1 MAKLPAETG
10 TQSPWSR
17 LFKQSDLI
25 FTLGLFGIILLLVVP
40 VPTWALDFFL
50 SFNIGVSLMILLVII
65 YVKDPPEFSA
75 FPTILLAVTLLR
87 LALNIA
93 STRLILLDGYAG
105 QVIEAFGEVLI
116 QGNYLVGAVVFIILV
131 IINFIVITKGAGR
144 IAEVAARFTLDAMPG
159 KQMAIDAELNAGII
173 DELTATSRRLKV
185 QKEADFYGAMD
196 GASKFVRGDAVAGIL
211 ITMIN
216 VIGGFAIGM
225 LQKGLPIDV
234 ALEKYTLLSIGDGLV
249 SQVPA
254 LVISVAAGLLVTRAQ
269 GDSSMGSQIGKQ
281 ISAYPRA
288 VGIAAGLISAM
299 ALVPGMPAI
308 PFLVLGAITGVIAY
322 LLNKQSKEVL
332 EGKLGPAGSLA
343 LPAPSGSRP
352 AASGGG
358 SPSAQG
364 SQSGADGKAPED
376 FHKLIET
383 EILSIEVGY
392 GLLRLADKTQG
403 GDLLDRI
410 TGVRKGFA
418 RDNGMVIPPI
428 AIRDS
433 LELEPNEYRFLL
445 RGKSIAH
452 ATVIP
457 NRWLAMNVS
466 GSHIT
471 LKGVPTREPVFGIEA
486 VWIAEEEKRTAE
498 INGYSVVDAVSVL
511 ITHLAESLKQSAHM
525 ILSRQEVQGLIDRV
539 KETNPSLIAELLPD
553 LVNLGIIQRVL
564 QNLLREGV
572 PIKNLPL
579 ILEAVAD
586 YATVTKN
593 PDELSEQVRKRLGT
607 YFIAQYESE
616 PGLIK
621 AITLDPRMEQTLI
634 TRIQRSH
641 FETTLAL
648 DPQTAQY
655 LLRELTIRSNSM
667 AEQGLLPAVILSAE
681 LRLAFKRFFE
691 PSLPKLNALAYQELP
706 AQTEIQNIGIITPPI
721 GQAGEQPQH
730 ATA

>member
-1 MAKLPAETG
+1 MATANAQTSRFK
-10 TQSPWSR
+10 WSD
-17 LFKQSDLI
+17 LLKQTDLI

-40 VPTWALDFFL
+40 VPTWALDFLL
-50 SFNIGVSLMILLVII
+50 SVNIGISLLILLVII

-75 FPTILLAVTLLR
+75 FPTILLAITLMR

-93 STRLILLDGYAG
+93 STRLILLDGFAG
-105 QVIEAFGEVLI
+105 NVIEAFGHVLI
-116 QGNYLVGAVVFIILV
+116 QGNYIVGTVVFIILV
-131 IINFIVITKGAGR
+131 IINFVVITKGAGR

-211 ITMIN
+211 ITFIN
-216 VIGGFAIGM
+216 VIGGFGIGM
-225 LQKGLPIDV
+225 LQKGMPIDQ
-234 ALEKYTLLSIGDGLV
+234 ALQKYTLLSIGDGLV

-269 GDSSMGSQIGKQ
+269 GDNSLGAQIGKQ
-281 ISAYPRA
+281 LGAYPRA
-288 VGIAAGLISAM
+288 VGIAAGLIA
-299 ALVPGMPAI
+299 ALALAPGMPAA
-308 PFLVLGAITGVIAY
+308 PFLILGGITGFVAY
-322 LLNKQSKEVL
+322 MLKKQSQNPL
-332 EGKLGPAGSLA
+332 AAGAKGSTLA
-343 LPAPSGSRP
+343 LPAP
-352 AASGGG
+352 GGG
-358 SPSAQG
+358 NANQGGQQGAAGGQG
-364 SQSGADGKAPED
+364 SPANTGPED
-376 FHKLIET
+376 LHKLIEA
-383 EILSIEVGY
+383 EVLSIEVGY

-433 LELEPNEYRFLL
+433 LELEPNEYNFLL
-445 RGKSIAH
+445 RGKSFAR
-452 ATVIP
+452 ASVIP

-466 GSHIT
+466 GSMVN

-498 INGYSVVDAVSVL
+498 INGYSVVDATSVM
-511 ITHLAESLKQSAHM
+511 ITHLAETLKQVSHL
-525 ILSRQEVQGLIDRV
+525 ILTRQEVQSLIDRV
-539 KETNPSLIAELLPD
+539 KESNPALIAELLPD

-579 ILEAVAD
+579 ILETLAD
-586 YATVTKN
+586 YAPVTKN
-593 PDELSEQVRKRLGT
+593 PDELSEQVRRRLGT
-607 YFIAQYESE
+607 YFISQYESE

-621 AITLDPRMEQTLI
+621 CITIDPRLEQTLM

-648 DPQTAQY
+648 DPNTAQY
-655 LLRELTIRSNSM
+655 LLRELTIRSNSL
-667 AEQGLLPAVILSAE
+667 AEQGLSPITILTAE

-691 PSLPKLNALAYQELP
+691 PSLPKLIVLSYQELP
-706 AQTEIQNIGIITPPI
+706 SQTEIQNTGIIVPPP
-721 GQAGEQPQH
+721 AERMP
-730 ATA
+730 AAA

>member
-1 MAKLPAETG
+1 MANPTVDSANP
-10 TQSPWSR
+10 SPWSR
-17 LFKQSDLI
+17 LLKQSDLI
-25 FTLGLFGIILLLVVP
+25 FTLGLFGIVLLLVVP
-40 VPTWALDFFL
+40 IPTWALDFFL
-50 SFNIGVSLMILLVII
+50 SLNIGISLMILLVII

-105 QVIEAFGEVLI
+105 QVIEAFGKVLI

-173 DELTATSRRLKV
+173 DELTATNRRLKV

-211 ITMIN
+211 ITIIN
-216 VIGGFAIGM
+216 VIGGFGIGM
-225 LQKGLPIDV
+225 LQKGMPIDV

-254 LVISVAAGLLVTRAQ
+254 LIISVAAGLLVTRAQ
-269 GDSSMGSQIGKQ
+269 GENSLGDQIGQQ
-281 ISAYPRA
+281 IGAYPRA
-288 VGIAAGLISAM
+288 VGICAGLISAM
-299 ALVPGMPAI
+299 AFIPGLPPI
-308 PFLVLGAITGVIAY
+308 PFLILGAITGTMAY
-322 LLNKQSKEVL
+322 LLKKNATAAE
-332 EGKLGPAGSLA
+332 EKLGPGGKLA
-343 LPAPSGSRP
+343 LPAPGGSRP
-352 AASGGG
+352 AAGGG
-358 SPSAQG
+358 APPAGAQG
-364 SQSGADGKAPED
+364 GDGKSPED

-511 ITHLAESLKQSAHM
+511 ITHLAESLKQSAHL

-539 KETNPSLIAELLPD
+539 KETNPSLVAELLPD

-579 ILEAVAD
+579 ILETVAD

-616 PGLIK
+616 PGQIK
-621 AITLDPRMEQTLI
+621 AITLDPRIEQTLI

-667 AEQGLLPAVILSAE
+667 AEQGLLPTVILSAE

-691 PSLPKLNALAYQELP
+691 PSLPKIHVLAYQELP
-706 AQTEIQNIGIITPPI
+706 AQTEIQNIGIITPPVT
-721 GQAGEQPQH
+721 QAGDPSNQV
-730 ATA
+730 AA

>member
-1 MAKLPAETG
+1 MATANAQTSRFK
-10 TQSPWSR
+10 WSD
-17 LFKQSDLI
+17 LLKQTDLI

-40 VPTWALDFFL
+40 VPTWALDFLL
-50 SFNIGVSLMILLVII
+50 SVNIGISLLILLVII

-75 FPTILLAVTLLR
+75 FPTILLAITLMR

-93 STRLILLDGYAG
+93 STRLILLDGFAG
-105 QVIEAFGEVLI
+105 NVIEAFGHVLI
-116 QGNYLVGAVVFIILV
+116 QGNYIVGAVVFIILV
-131 IINFIVITKGAGR
+131 IINFVVITKGAGR

-211 ITMIN
+211 ITFIN
-216 VIGGFAIGM
+216 VIGGFGIGM
-225 LQKGLPIDV
+225 LQKGMPIDQ
-234 ALEKYTLLSIGDGLV
+234 ALQKYTLLSIGDGLV

-254 LVISVAAGLLVTRAQ
+254 LVVSVAAGLLVTRAQ
-269 GDSSMGSQIGKQ
+269 GDNSMGAQIGKQ
-281 ISAYPRA
+281 LGAYPRA
-288 VGIAAGLISAM
+288 VGIAAGLIA
-299 ALVPGMPAI
+299 ALALAPGMPAA
-308 PFLVLGAITGVIAY
+308 PFLILGGITGFVAY
-322 LLNKQSKEVL
+322 MLKKQSQNPLATGAK
-332 EGKLGPAGSLA
+332 GSTLA
-343 LPAPSGSRP
+343 LPAP
-352 AASGGG
+352 GGG
-358 SPSAQG
+358 NANQGGQQGAAGGQG
-364 SQSGADGKAPED
+364 SPANTGPED
-376 FHKLIET
+376 LHKLIEA
-383 EILSIEVGY
+383 EVLSIEVGY

-433 LELEPNEYRFLL
+433 LELEPNEYNFLL
-445 RGKSIAH
+445 RGKSFAR
-452 ATVIP
+452 ASVIP

-466 GSHIT
+466 GSMVN

-498 INGYSVVDAVSVL
+498 INGYSVVDATSVM
-511 ITHLAESLKQSAHM
+511 ITHLAETLKQVSHL
-525 ILSRQEVQGLIDRV
+525 ILTRQEVQSLIDRV
-539 KETNPSLIAELLPD
+539 KESNPALIAELLPD

-579 ILEAVAD
+579 ILETLAD
-586 YATVTKN
+586 YAPVTKN
-593 PDELSEQVRKRLGT
+593 PDELSEQVRRRLGT
-607 YFIAQYESE
+607 YFISQYESE

-621 AITLDPRMEQTLI
+621 CITIDPRLEQTLM

-648 DPQTAQY
+648 DPNTAQY
-655 LLRELTIRSNSM
+655 LLRELTIRSNSL
-667 AEQGLLPAVILSAE
+667 AEQGLSPITILTAE

-691 PSLPKLNALAYQELP
+691 PSLPKLIVLSYQELP
-706 AQTEIQNIGIITPPI
+706 SQTEIQNTGIIVPPP
-721 GQAGEQPQH
+721 AERMP
-730 ATA
+730 AAA

>member
-1 MAKLPAETG
+1 MATATNTPSSRFK
-10 TQSPWSR
+10 WSD
-17 LFKQSDLI
+17 LLKQSDLI
-25 FTLGLFGIILLLVVP
+25 FTLGLFGIVLLLVLP
-40 VPTWALDFFL
+40 IPTWALDFFL
-50 SFNIGVSLMILLVII
+50 SLSIGLSLLILLIII

-93 STRLILLDGYAG
+93 STRLILLEGYAG
-105 QVIEAFGEVLI
+105 RVIEAFGNVLI

-131 IINFIVITKGAGR
+131 IINFVVITKGAGR

-173 DELTATSRRLKV
+173 DELTATTRRLKV

-211 ITMIN
+211 ITLIN
-216 VIGGFAIGM
+216 VVGGFGIGM
-225 LQKGLPIDV
+225 LQKGLPIEQ
-234 ALEKYTLLSIGDGLV
+234 ALQKYTLLSIGDGLV

-254 LVISVAAGLLVTRAQ
+254 LVISVAAGLLVTRSQ
-269 GDSSMGSQIGKQ
+269 GGTSLGSQIGQ
-281 ISAYPRA
+281 QLGAYPRA
-288 VGIAAGLISAM
+288 VGIASGLIA
-299 ALVPGMPAI
+299 ALAFAPGMPAI
-308 PFLVLGAITGVIAY
+308 PFLLLGGITGFMAY
-322 LLNKQSKEVL
+322 MLKKQSETPATAS
-332 EGKLGPAGSLA
+332 GKPGALA
-343 LPAPSGSRP
+343 LPAPRGSSP
-352 AASGGG
+352 QGHAGGG
-358 SPSAQG
+358 AQEAKG
-364 SQSGADGKAPED
+364 PED

-383 EILSIEVGY
+383 EVLSIEVGY

-418 RDNGMVIPPI
+418 RDNGIVIPPI

-433 LELEPNEYRFLL
+433 LELEPNEYSFLL
-445 RGKSIAH
+445 RGKSFAS
-452 ATVIP
+452 ASVIP

-466 GSHIT
+466 GSPIT

-486 VWIAEEEKRTAE
+486 VWISEEEKRTAE

-511 ITHLAESLKQSAHM
+511 ITHLAETLKQVAHL
-525 ILSRQEVQGLIDRV
+525 ILSRQEVQSLIDRV
-539 KETNPSLIAELLPD
+539 KETHPALIAELLPD
-553 LVNLGIIQRVL
+553 LVNLGTIQRVL

-572 PIKNLPL
+572 SVKNLPL
-579 ILEAVAD
+579 ILETLAD
-586 YATVTKN
+586 YAPVTKN
-593 PDELSEQVRKRLGT
+593 PDELAEQVRRRLGT
-607 YFIAQYESE
+607 YFISQYEAE
-616 PGLIK
+616 HGIIK
-621 AITLDPRMEQTLI
+621 CITIDPRLEQTLI

-648 DPQTAQY
+648 DPNTAQF

-667 AEQGLLPAVILSAE
+667 AEQGLSPIVIVTSE

-691 PSLPKLNALAYQELP
+691 PSLPKLNVLAYQELP
-706 AQTEIQNIGIITPPI
+706 AQTEIQNIGIIVPP
-721 GQAGEQPQH
+721 AAAERLSV
-730 ATA
+730 AA

>member
-1 MAKLPAETG
+1 MATANAQTSRFKL
-10 TQSPWSR
+10 SD
-17 LFKQSDLI
+17 LLKQTDLI
-25 FTLGLFGIILLLVVP
+25 FTLGLFGIILMLVVP
-40 VPTWALDFFL
+40 IPTWALDFFL
-50 SFNIGVSLMILLVII
+50 SVNIGVSLLILLVII

-93 STRLILLDGYAG
+93 STRLILLDGFAG
-105 QVIEAFGEVLI
+105 NVIEAFGHVLI
-116 QGNYLVGAVVFIILV
+116 QGNYIVGAVVFIILV
-131 IINFIVITKGAGR
+131 IINFVVITKGAGR

-211 ITMIN
+211 ITFIN
-216 VIGGFAIGM
+216 VIGGFAIGIM
-225 LQKGLPIDV
+225 QKGMPMDQ
-234 ALEKYTLLSIGDGLV
+234 ALQKYTLLSIGDGLV

-269 GDSSMGSQIGKQ
+269 GDNSLGAQIGKQ
-281 ISAYPRA
+281 LGAYPRA
-288 VGIAAGLISAM
+288 VGISSGLIAAM
-299 ALVPGMPAI
+299 AFAPGMPAA
-308 PFLVLGAITGVIAY
+308 PFLILAGITGFTAY
-322 LLNKQSKEVL
+322 MLKKQSQAPL
-332 EGKLGPAGSLA
+332 AAGAKSGALA
-343 LPAPSGSRP
+343 LPAPSGGNANQGGQQG
-352 AASGGG
+352 AAGAPG
-358 SPSAQG
+358 SPANT
-364 SQSGADGKAPED
+364 APED
-376 FHKLIET
+376 LHKLIEA
-383 EILSIEVGY
+383 EVLSIEVGY

-403 GDLLDRI
+403 GELLDRI

-433 LELEPNEYRFLL
+433 LELEPNEYNFLL
-445 RGKSIAH
+445 RGKSFAR
-452 ATVIP
+452 ASVIP

-466 GSHIT
+466 GSMVT

-498 INGYSVVDAVSVL
+498 INGYSVVDATSVM
-511 ITHLAESLKQSAHM
+511 ITHLAETLKQVSHL
-525 ILSRQEVQGLIDRV
+525 ILTRQEVQSLIDRV
-539 KETNPSLIAELLPD
+539 KESNPALITELLPD

-579 ILEAVAD
+579 ILETLAD
-586 YATVTKN
+586 YAPVTKN
-593 PDELSEQVRKRLGT
+593 PDELSEQVRRRLGT
-607 YFIAQYESE
+607 YFISQYESE

-621 AITLDPRMEQTLI
+621 CITIDPRLEQTLM

-648 DPQTAQY
+648 DPNTAQY
-655 LLRELTIRSNSM
+655 LLRELTIRSNSL
-667 AEQGLLPAVILSAE
+667 AEQGLSPITILTAE

-691 PSLPKLNALAYQELP
+691 PSLPKLVVLSYQELP
-706 AQTEIQNIGIITPPI
+706 SQTEIQNTGIIVPPP
-721 GQAGEQPQH
+721 AERMP
-730 ATA
+730 AAA

>member
-1 MAKLPAETG
+1 MATANAQTSRFK
-10 TQSPWSR
+10 WSD
-17 LFKQSDLI
+17 LLKQTDLI

-40 VPTWALDFFL
+40 VPTWALDFLL
-50 SFNIGVSLMILLVII
+50 SVNIGISLLILLVII

-75 FPTILLAVTLLR
+75 FPTILLAVTLMR

-93 STRLILLDGYAG
+93 STRLILLDGFAG
-105 QVIEAFGEVLI
+105 NVIEAFGHVLI
-116 QGNYLVGAVVFIILV
+116 QGNYIVGAVVFIILV
-131 IINFIVITKGAGR
+131 IINFVVITKGAGR

-211 ITMIN
+211 ITFIN
-216 VIGGFAIGM
+216 VIGGFGIGM
-225 LQKGLPIDV
+225 LQKGMPIDQ
-234 ALEKYTLLSIGDGLV
+234 ALQKYTLLSIGDGLV

-269 GDSSMGSQIGKQ
+269 GDNSLGAQIGKQ
-281 ISAYPRA
+281 LGAYPRA
-288 VGIAAGLISAM
+288 VGIAAGLID
-299 ALVPGMPAI
+299 ALALAPGMPAT
-308 PFLVLGAITGVIAY
+308 PFLLLGGITGFVAY
-322 LLNKQSKEVL
+322 MLKRQSQNPLATGAK
-332 EGKLGPAGSLA
+332 GSALA
-343 LPAPSGSRP
+343 LPAPTGGNANQGGQQGAAGSQ
-352 AASGGG
+352 G
-358 SPSAQG
+358 SPSHTG
-364 SQSGADGKAPED
+364 SED
-376 FHKLIET
+376 LHKLIEA
-383 EILSIEVGY
+383 EVLSIEVGY

-433 LELEPNEYRFLL
+433 LELEPNEYTFLL
-445 RGKSIAH
+445 RGKSFAR
-452 ATVIP
+452 ASVIP

-466 GSHIT
+466 GSMVT

-498 INGYSVVDAVSVL
+498 INGYSVVDATSVM
-511 ITHLAESLKQSAHM
+511 ITHLAETLKQVSHL
-525 ILSRQEVQGLIDRV
+525 ILTRQEVQSLIDRV
-539 KETNPSLIAELLPD
+539 KESNPALIAELLPD

-579 ILEAVAD
+579 ILETLAD
-586 YATVTKN
+586 YAPVTKN
-593 PDELSEQVRKRLGT
+593 PDELSEQVRRRLGT
-607 YFIAQYESE
+607 YFISQYESE

-621 AITLDPRMEQTLI
+621 CITIDPRLEQNLM

-648 DPQTAQY
+648 DPNTAQY
-655 LLRELTIRSNSM
+655 LLRELTIRSN
-667 AEQGLLPAVILSAE
+667 ALADQGLSPITILTAE

-691 PSLPKLNALAYQELP
+691 PSLPKLIVLSYQELP
-706 AQTEIQNIGIITPPI
+706 SQTEIQNTGIIVPPP
-721 GQAGEQPQH
+721 AERMP
-730 ATA
+730 AAA

>member
-1 MAKLPAETG
+1 MATANAQTSRFK
-10 TQSPWSR
+10 WSD
-17 LFKQSDLI
+17 LLKQTDLI
-25 FTLGLFGIILLLVVP
+25 FTLGLFGIILLLVIP
-40 VPTWALDFFL
+40 VPPWALDFFL
-50 SFNIGVSLMILLVII
+50 SVNIGISLMILLVII

-93 STRLILLDGYAG
+93 STRLILLDGFAG
-105 QVIEAFGEVLI
+105 NVIEAFGHVLI
-116 QGNYLVGAVVFIILV
+116 QGNYIVGAVVFIILV
-131 IINFIVITKGAGR
+131 IINFVVITKGAGR

-173 DELTATSRRLKV
+173 DELTATTRRLKV

-211 ITMIN
+211 ITIIN
-216 VIGGFAIGM
+216 VIGGFGIGM
-225 LQKGLPIDV
+225 LQKGMPIDQ
-234 ALEKYTLLSIGDGLV
+234 ALQKYTLLSIGDGLV

-254 LVISVAAGLLVTRAQ
+254 LIISVAAGLLVTRAQ
-269 GDSSMGSQIGKQ
+269 GDNSMGAQIGRQ
-281 ISAYPRA
+281 LGAYPRA
-288 VGIAAGLISAM
+288 VGIAACFIA
-299 ALVPGMPAI
+299 ALAFAPGMPPA
-308 PFLVLGAITGVIAY
+308 PFLILGGITGFMAY
-322 LLNKQSKEVL
+322 MLKKQAQAPL
-332 EGKLGPAGSLA
+332 TATGKPGTLA
-343 LPAPSGSRP
+343 LPAPGGGNTSQGGQQGS
-352 AASGGG
+352 GG
-358 SPSAQG
+358 SPSNTG
-364 SQSGADGKAPED
+364 PED
-376 FHKLIET
+376 LHKLIEA

-403 GDLLDRI
+403 GELLDRI

-433 LELEPNEYRFLL
+433 LELEPNEYNFLL
-445 RGKSIAH
+445 RGKSFAR
-452 ATVIP
+452 ASVIP

-466 GSHIT
+466 GSMVT

-498 INGYSVVDAVSVL
+498 INGYSVVDATSVM
-511 ITHLAESLKQSAHM
+511 ITHLAEALKQVSHL
-525 ILSRQEVQGLIDRV
+525 ILTRQEIQSLVDRV
-539 KETNPSLIAELLPD
+539 KESNPALIAELLPD
-553 LVNLGIIQRVL
+553 LINLGIIQRVL

-579 ILEAVAD
+579 ILETLAD
-586 YATVTKN
+586 YAPVTKN
-593 PDELSEQVRKRLGT
+593 PDELSEQVRRRLGT
-607 YFIAQYESE
+607 YFIGQYESE

-621 AITLDPRMEQTLI
+621 CITIDPRLEQNLM

-648 DPQTAQY
+648 DPHTAQY
-655 LLRELTIRSNSM
+655 LLRELTIRSNSL
-667 AEQGLLPAVILSAE
+667 AEQGLSPITILTAE

-691 PSLPKLNALAYQELP
+691 PSLPKLVVLSYQELP
-706 AQTEIQNIGIITPPI
+706 PQTEIQNTGIIVPPLSEKI
-721 GQAGEQPQH
+721 PA
-730 ATA
+730 AA

>member
-1 MAKLPAETG
+1 VAY
-10 TQSPWSR
+10 
-17 LFKQSDLI
+17 F
-25 FTLGLFGIILLLVVP
+25 LG
-40 VPTWALDFFL
+40 
-50 SFNIGVSLMILLVII
+50 
-65 YVKDPPEFSA
+65 
-75 FPTILLAVTLLR
+75 
-87 LALNIA
+87 
-93 STRLILLDGYAG
+93 
-105 QVIEAFGEVLI
+105 
-116 QGNYLVGAVVFIILV
+116 
-131 IINFIVITKGAGR
+131 
-144 IAEVAARFTLDAMPG
+144 
-159 KQMAIDAELNAGII
+159 
-173 DELTATSRRLKV
+173 
-185 QKEADFYGAMD
+185 
-196 GASKFVRGDAVAGIL
+196 
-211 ITMIN
+211 
-216 VIGGFAIGM
+216 
-225 LQKGLPIDV
+225 
-234 ALEKYTLLSIGDGLV
+234 
-249 SQVPA
+249 
-254 LVISVAAGLLVTRAQ
+254 
-269 GDSSMGSQIGKQ
+269 
-281 ISAYPRA
+281 
-288 VGIAAGLISAM
+288 
-299 ALVPGMPAI
+299 
-308 PFLVLGAITGVIAY
+308 
-322 LLNKQSKEVL
+322 KQSKAAA
-332 EGKLGPAGSLA
+332 EGGPGAPGTLA
-343 LPAPSGSRP
+343 LPAPSGARG
-352 AASGGG
+352 AGGG
-358 SPSAQG
+358 SQAAPAGQA
-364 SQSGADGKAPED
+364 GADGKSPED

-383 EILSIEVGY
+383 EVLSIEVGY

-445 RGKSIAH
+445 RGKPIAH

-486 VWIAEEEKRTAE
+486 VWISEEEKRTAE

-511 ITHLAESLKQSAHM
+511 ITHLAESLKQSAHL

-539 KETNPSLIAELLPD
+539 KETDPSLVAELLPD

-621 AITLDPRMEQTLI
+621 AITLDPRLEQTLI

-691 PSLPKLNALAYQELP
+691 PSLPKLNVLAYQELP
-706 AQTEIQNIGIITPPI
+706 AQTEIQSFGIITPPV
-721 GQAGEQPQH
+721 GQTGDHPQQV
-730 ATA
+730 AA

>member
-1 MAKLPAETG
+1 MANPTVDSANP
-10 TQSPWSR
+10 SPWSR
-17 LFKQSDLI
+17 LLKQSDLI
-25 FTLGLFGIILLLVVP
+25 FTLGLFGIVLLLVVP
-40 VPTWALDFFL
+40 IPTWALDFFL
-50 SFNIGVSLMILLVII
+50 SLNIGISLMILLVII

-105 QVIEAFGEVLI
+105 QVIEAFGKVLI

-173 DELTATSRRLKV
+173 DELTATNRRLKV

-196 GASKFVRGDAVAGIL
+196 GANKFVRGDAVAGIL
-211 ITMIN
+211 ITIIN
-216 VIGGFAIGM
+216 VIGGFGIGM
-225 LQKGLPIDV
+225 LQKGMPIDV

-254 LVISVAAGLLVTRAQ
+254 LIISVAAGLLVTRAQ
-269 GDSSMGSQIGKQ
+269 GENSLGDQIGQQ
-281 ISAYPRA
+281 IGAYPRA
-288 VGIAAGLISAM
+288 VGICAGLISAM
-299 ALVPGMPAI
+299 AFIPGLPPI
-308 PFLVLGAITGVIAY
+308 PFLILGAITGTMAY
-322 LLNKQSKEVL
+322 LLKKNATAAE
-332 EGKLGPAGSLA
+332 EKLGPGGKLA
-343 LPAPSGSRP
+343 LPAPGGSRP
-352 AASGGG
+352 AAGGG
-358 SPSAQG
+358 APPAGAQG
-364 SQSGADGKAPED
+364 GDGKSPED

-511 ITHLAESLKQSAHM
+511 ITHLAESLKQSAHL

-539 KETNPSLIAELLPD
+539 KETNPSLVAELLPD

-579 ILEAVAD
+579 ILETVAD

-616 PGLIK
+616 PGQIK
-621 AITLDPRMEQTLI
+621 AITLDPRIEQTLI

-667 AEQGLLPAVILSAE
+667 AEQGLLPTVILSAE

-691 PSLPKLNALAYQELP
+691 PSLPKIHVLAYQELP
-706 AQTEIQNIGIITPPI
+706 AQTEIQNIGIITPPVT
-721 GQAGEQPQH
+721 QAGDPSNQV
-730 ATA
+730 AA

>member
-1 MAKLPAETG
+1 L
-10 TQSPWSR
+10 
-17 LFKQSDLI
+17 LKQSDLI
-25 FTLGLFGIILLLVVP
+25 FTLGLFGIVLLLVVP
-40 VPTWALDFFL
+40 IPTWALDFFL
-50 SFNIGVSLMILLVII
+50 SVNIGISLMILLVII

-105 QVIEAFGEVLI
+105 HVIEAFGKVLI
-116 QGNYLVGAVVFIILV
+116 QGNYLVGAVVFIILIV
-131 IINFIVITKGAGR
+131 INFIVITKGAGR

-211 ITMIN
+211 ITIIN
-216 VIGGFAIGM
+216 IVGGFGIGM
-225 LQKGLPIDV
+225 LQKGMPIDA

-254 LVISVAAGLLVTRAQ
+254 LIISVAAGLLVTRAQ
-269 GDSSMGSQIGKQ
+269 GETSLGGQIGQ
-281 ISAYPRA
+281 QLGAYPRA
-288 VGIAAGLISAM
+288 VGICSGLITAM
-299 ALVPGMPAI
+299 ALVPGMPPI
-308 PFLVLGAITGVIAY
+308 PFLLLGAITGAMAY
-322 LLNKQSKEVL
+322 MLKKNATAAE
-332 EGKLGPAGSLA
+332 EKLGPSGKLA
-343 LPAPSGSRP
+343 LPAPGGSRP
-352 AASGGG
+352 TAGGG
-358 SPSAQG
+358 ASPAGAQG
-364 SQSGADGKAPED
+364 GGDGKSPED

-511 ITHLAESLKQSAHM
+511 ITHLAESLKQSAHL

-579 ILEAVAD
+579 ILETVAD

-616 PGLIK
+616 PGQIK
-621 AITLDPRMEQTLI
+621 AVTLDPRMEQTLI

-667 AEQGLLPAVILSAE
+667 AEQGLLPTVILSAE

-691 PSLPKLNALAYQELP
+691 PSLPKIHVLAYQELP
-706 AQTEIQNIGIITPPI
+706 AQTEIQNIGIITPPMT
-721 GQAGEQPQH
+721 QAGDPSHQV
-730 ATA
+730 AA

>member
-1 MAKLPAETG
+1 MATANAQTSRFK
-10 TQSPWSR
+10 WSD
-17 LFKQSDLI
+17 LLKQTDLI

-40 VPTWALDFFL
+40 VPTWALDFLL
-50 SFNIGVSLMILLVII
+50 SVNIGISLLILLVII

-75 FPTILLAVTLLR
+75 FPTILLAITLMR

-93 STRLILLDGYAG
+93 STRLILLDGFAG
-105 QVIEAFGEVLI
+105 NVIEAFGHVLI
-116 QGNYLVGAVVFIILV
+116 QGNYIVGAVVFIILV
-131 IINFIVITKGAGR
+131 IINFVVITKGAGR

-211 ITMIN
+211 ITFIN
-216 VIGGFAIGM
+216 VIGGFGIGI
-225 LQKGLPIDV
+225 LQKGMPMDQ
-234 ALEKYTLLSIGDGLV
+234 ALQTYTLLSIGDGLV

-269 GDSSMGSQIGKQ
+269 GDNSLGAQIGKQ
-281 ISAYPRA
+281 LGAYPRA
-288 VGIAAGLISAM
+288 VGIAAGLIA
-299 ALVPGMPAI
+299 ALALAPGMPAA
-308 PFLVLGAITGVIAY
+308 PFLILGGITGFVAY
-322 LLNKQSKEVL
+322 MLKKQSQNPL
-332 EGKLGPAGSLA
+332 AAGAKGSTLA
-343 LPAPSGSRP
+343 LPAP
-352 AASGGG
+352 GGG
-358 SPSAQG
+358 NANQGGQQGAAGGQG
-364 SQSGADGKAPED
+364 SPANTGPED
-376 FHKLIET
+376 LHKLIEA
-383 EILSIEVGY
+383 EVLSIEVGY

-433 LELEPNEYRFLL
+433 LELEPNEYNFLL
-445 RGKSIAH
+445 RGKSFAR
-452 ATVIP
+452 ASVIP

-466 GSHIT
+466 GSMVN

-498 INGYSVVDAVSVL
+498 INGYSVVDATSVM
-511 ITHLAESLKQSAHM
+511 ITHLAETLKQVSHL
-525 ILSRQEVQGLIDRV
+525 ILTRQEVQSLIDRV
-539 KETNPSLIAELLPD
+539 KESNPALIAELLPD

-579 ILEAVAD
+579 ILETLAD
-586 YATVTKN
+586 YAPVTKN
-593 PDELSEQVRKRLGT
+593 PDELSEQVRRRLGT
-607 YFIAQYESE
+607 YFISQYESE

-621 AITLDPRMEQTLI
+621 CITIDPRLEQTLM

-648 DPQTAQY
+648 DPNTAQY
-655 LLRELTIRSNSM
+655 LLRELTIRSNSL
-667 AEQGLLPAVILSAE
+667 AEQGLSPITILTAE

-691 PSLPKLNALAYQELP
+691 PSLPKLIVLSYQELP
-706 AQTEIQNIGIITPPI
+706 SQTEIQNTGIIVPPP
-721 GQAGEQPQH
+721 AERMP
-730 ATA
+730 AAA

>member
-1 MAKLPAETG
+1 MATANAQTSRFK
-10 TQSPWSR
+10 WSD
-17 LFKQSDLI
+17 LLKQTDLI

-50 SFNIGVSLMILLVII
+50 SVNIGISLMILLVII

-93 STRLILLDGYAG
+93 STRLILLDGFAG
-105 QVIEAFGEVLI
+105 NVIEAFGHVLI
-116 QGNYLVGAVVFIILV
+116 QGNYIVGAVVFIILV
-131 IINFIVITKGAGR
+131 IINFVVITKGAGR

-211 ITMIN
+211 ITFIN
-216 VIGGFAIGM
+216 VIGGFGIGM
-225 LQKGLPIDV
+225 LQKGMPIDQ
-234 ALEKYTLLSIGDGLV
+234 ALQKYTLLSIGDGLV

-269 GDSSMGSQIGKQ
+269 GDNSLGAQIGKQ
-281 ISAYPRA
+281 LGAYPRA
-288 VGIAAGLISAM
+288 VGIAAALIA
-299 ALVPGMPAI
+299 ALALAPGMPAT
-308 PFLVLGAITGVIAY
+308 PFLLLGSITGFVAY
-322 LLNKQSKEVL
+322 MLKRQSQNPL
-332 EGKLGPAGSLA
+332 AAGAKGSTLA
-343 LPAPSGSRP
+343 LPAPGGNANQNGQQG
-352 AASGGG
+352 AAGG
-358 SPSAQG
+358 QG
-364 SQSGADGKAPED
+364 SQSNTGPED
-376 FHKLIET
+376 LHKLIEA
-383 EILSIEVGY
+383 EVLSIEVGY

-433 LELEPNEYRFLL
+433 LELEPNEYNFLL
-445 RGKSIAH
+445 RGKSFAR
-452 ATVIP
+452 ASVIP

-466 GSHIT
+466 GSMVT
-471 LKGVPTREPVFGIEA
+471 LKGVPTHEPVFGIEA

-498 INGYSVVDAVSVL
+498 INGYSVVDATSVM
-511 ITHLAESLKQSAHM
+511 ITHLAETLKQVSHL
-525 ILSRQEVQGLIDRV
+525 ILTRQEVQSLIDRV
-539 KETNPSLIAELLPD
+539 KESNPALIAELLPD

-579 ILEAVAD
+579 ILETLAD
-586 YATVTKN
+586 YAPVTKN
-593 PDELSEQVRKRLGT
+593 PDELSEQVRRRLGT
-607 YFIAQYESE
+607 YFISQYECE

-621 AITLDPRMEQTLI
+621 CITIDPRLEQNLM

-648 DPQTAQY
+648 DPNTAQY
-655 LLRELTIRSNSM
+655 LLRELTIRSNSL
-667 AEQGLLPAVILSAE
+667 AEQGLSPITILTAE

-691 PSLPKLNALAYQELP
+691 PSLPKLIVLSYQELP
-706 AQTEIQNIGIITPPI
+706 SQTEIQNTGIIVPPP
-721 GQAGEQPQH
+721 AERMP
-730 ATA
+730 AAA

>member
-1 MAKLPAETG
+1 MATANAQTSRFK
-10 TQSPWSR
+10 WSD
-17 LFKQSDLI
+17 LLKQTDLI

-40 VPTWALDFFL
+40 VPTWALDFLL
-50 SFNIGVSLMILLVII
+50 SVNIGISLLILLVII

-75 FPTILLAVTLLR
+75 FPTILLAITLMR

-93 STRLILLDGYAG
+93 STRLILLDGFAG
-105 QVIEAFGEVLI
+105 NVIEAFGHVLI
-116 QGNYLVGAVVFIILV
+116 QGNYIVGAVVFIILV
-131 IINFIVITKGAGR
+131 IINFVVITKGAGR

-211 ITMIN
+211 ITFIN
-216 VIGGFAIGM
+216 VIGGFGIGM
-225 LQKGLPIDV
+225 LQKGMPIDQ
-234 ALEKYTLLSIGDGLV
+234 ALQKYTLLSIGDGLV

-269 GDSSMGSQIGKQ
+269 GDNSMGAQIGKQ
-281 ISAYPRA
+281 LGAYPRA
-288 VGIAAGLISAM
+288 VGIAAGLIA
-299 ALVPGMPAI
+299 ALALAPGMPAA
-308 PFLVLGAITGVIAY
+308 PFLILGGITGFVAY
-322 LLNKQSKEVL
+322 MLKKQSQNPL
-332 EGKLGPAGSLA
+332 AAGAKGSNLA
-343 LPAPSGSRP
+343 LPAPSGGN
-352 AASGGG
+352 ANQGGQQGAPGGQG
-358 SPSAQG
+358 SPANTG
-364 SQSGADGKAPED
+364 PED
-376 FHKLIET
+376 LHKLIEA
-383 EILSIEVGY
+383 EVLSIEVGY

-433 LELEPNEYRFLL
+433 LELEPNEYNFLL
-445 RGKSIAH
+445 RGKSFAR
-452 ATVIP
+452 ASVIP

-466 GSHIT
+466 GSMVN

-498 INGYSVVDAVSVL
+498 INGYSVVDATSVM
-511 ITHLAESLKQSAHM
+511 ITHLAETLKQVSHL
-525 ILSRQEVQGLIDRV
+525 ILTRQEVQSLIDRV
-539 KETNPSLIAELLPD
+539 KESNPALIAELLPD

-579 ILEAVAD
+579 ILETLAD
-586 YATVTKN
+586 YAPVTKN
-593 PDELSEQVRKRLGT
+593 PDELSEQVRRRLGT
-607 YFIAQYESE
+607 YFISQYESE

-621 AITLDPRMEQTLI
+621 CITIDPRLEQTLM

-648 DPQTAQY
+648 DPNTAQY
-655 LLRELTIRSNSM
+655 LLRELTIRSNSL
-667 AEQGLLPAVILSAE
+667 AEQGLSPITILTAE

-691 PSLPKLNALAYQELP
+691 PSLPKLIVLSYQELP
-706 AQTEIQNIGIITPPI
+706 SQTEIQNTGIIVPPP
-721 GQAGEQPQH
+721 AERMP
-730 ATA
+730 AAA

>member
-1 MAKLPAETG
+1 MATANAQTSRFK
-10 TQSPWSR
+10 WSD
-17 LFKQSDLI
+17 LLKQTDLI
-25 FTLGLFGIILLLVVP
+25 FTLGLFGIILLLVIP
-40 VPTWALDFFL
+40 IPTWALDFFL
-50 SFNIGVSLMILLVII
+50 SVNIGISLLILLVII

-93 STRLILLDGYAG
+93 STRLILLDGFAG
-105 QVIEAFGEVLI
+105 NVIEAFGHVLI
-116 QGNYLVGAVVFIILV
+116 QGNYIVGAVVFIILV
-131 IINFIVITKGAGR
+131 IINFVVITKGAGR

-211 ITMIN
+211 ITLIN
-216 VIGGFAIGM
+216 VLGGFGIGM
-225 LQKGLPIDV
+225 LQKGMPIDQ
-234 ALEKYTLLSIGDGLV
+234 ALQKYTLLSIGDGLV

-269 GDSSMGSQIGKQ
+269 GDNSLGAQIGKQ
-281 ISAYPRA
+281 LGAYPRA
-288 VGIAAGLISAM
+288 VGIASGLIA
-299 ALVPGMPAI
+299 ALALAPGMPAA
-308 PFLVLGAITGVIAY
+308 PFLILAGITGFTAY
-322 LLNKQSKEVL
+322 MLKKQSQNPL
-332 EGKLGPAGSLA
+332 AAGAKGSTLA
-343 LPAPSGSRP
+343 LPAP
-352 AASGGG
+352 GGG
-358 SPSAQG
+358 NANQGGQQGTAGGQG
-364 SQSGADGKAPED
+364 SPANTGPED
-376 FHKLIET
+376 LHKLIEA
-383 EILSIEVGY
+383 EVLSIEVGY

-433 LELEPNEYRFLL
+433 LELEPNEYNFLL
-445 RGKSIAH
+445 RGKSFAR
-452 ATVIP
+452 ASVIP

-466 GSHIT
+466 GSMVN

-498 INGYSVVDAVSVL
+498 INGYSVVDATSVM
-511 ITHLAESLKQSAHM
+511 ITHLAETLKQVSHL
-525 ILSRQEVQGLIDRV
+525 ILTRQEVQSLIDRV
-539 KETNPSLIAELLPD
+539 KESNPALIAELLPD

-579 ILEAVAD
+579 ILETLAD
-586 YATVTKN
+586 YAPVTKN
-593 PDELSEQVRKRLGT
+593 PDELSEQVRRRLGT
-607 YFIAQYESE
+607 YFISQYESE

-621 AITLDPRMEQTLI
+621 CITIDPRLEQTLM

-648 DPQTAQY
+648 DPNTAQY
-655 LLRELTIRSNSM
+655 LLRELTIRSNSL
-667 AEQGLLPAVILSAE
+667 AEQGLSPITILTAE

-691 PSLPKLNALAYQELP
+691 PSLPKLIVLSYQELP
-706 AQTEIQNIGIITPPI
+706 SQTEIQNTGIIVPPPTERMP
-721 GQAGEQPQH
+721 A
-730 ATA
+730 AA

>member
-1 MAKLPAETG
+1 MATANAQTSRFK
-10 TQSPWSR
+10 WSD
-17 LFKQSDLI
+17 LLKQTDLI
-25 FTLGLFGIILLLVVP
+25 FTLGLFGIILLLVIP
-40 VPTWALDFFL
+40 VPPWALDFFL
-50 SFNIGVSLMILLVII
+50 SVNIGISLMILLVII

-93 STRLILLDGYAG
+93 STRLILLDGFAG
-105 QVIEAFGEVLI
+105 NVIEAFGHVLI
-116 QGNYLVGAVVFIILV
+116 QGNYIVGAVVFIILV
-131 IINFIVITKGAGR
+131 IINFVVITKGAGR

-173 DELTATSRRLKV
+173 DELTATTRRLKV

-211 ITMIN
+211 ITIIN
-216 VIGGFAIGM
+216 VIGGFGIGM
-225 LQKGLPIDV
+225 LQKGMPLDQ
-234 ALEKYTLLSIGDGLV
+234 ALQKYTLLSIGDGLV

-254 LVISVAAGLLVTRAQ
+254 LIISVAAGLLVTRAQ
-269 GDSSMGSQIGKQ
+269 GDNSMGAQIGRQ
-281 ISAYPRA
+281 LGAYPRA
-288 VGIAAGLISAM
+288 VGIAACFIA
-299 ALVPGMPAI
+299 ALAFAPGMPPA
-308 PFLVLGAITGVIAY
+308 PFLILGAITGFMAY
-322 LLNKQSKEVL
+322 MLKKQAQSPL
-332 EGKLGPAGSLA
+332 AATGKPGTLA
-343 LPAPSGSRP
+343 LPAPSGGNTSQGGQQG
-352 AASGGG
+352 SGG
-358 SPSAQG
+358 SPSNTG
-364 SQSGADGKAPED
+364 PED
-376 FHKLIET
+376 LHKLIES
-383 EILSIEVGY
+383 EVLSIEVGY

-433 LELEPNEYRFLL
+433 LELEPNEYNFLL
-445 RGKSIAH
+445 RGKSFAR
-452 ATVIP
+452 ASVIP

-466 GSHIT
+466 GSMVT
-471 LKGVPTREPVFGIEA
+471 LKGVPTHEPVFGIEA

-498 INGYSVVDAVSVL
+498 INGYSVVDATSVM
-511 ITHLAESLKQSAHM
+511 ITHLAETLKQVSHL
-525 ILSRQEVQGLIDRV
+525 ILTRQEVQSLVDRV
-539 KETNPSLIAELLPD
+539 KESNAALIAELLPD

-579 ILEAVAD
+579 ILETLAD
-586 YATVTKN
+586 YAPVTKN
-593 PDELSEQVRKRLGT
+593 PDELSEQVRRRLGT
-607 YFIAQYESE
+607 YFIGQYESE

-621 AITLDPRMEQTLI
+621 CITIDPRLEQNLM

-648 DPQTAQY
+648 DPHTAQY
-655 LLRELTIRSNSM
+655 LLRELTIRSNSLT
-667 AEQGLLPAVILSAE
+667 EQGLSPITILTAE

-691 PSLPKLNALAYQELP
+691 PSLPKLIVLSYQELP
-706 AQTEIQNIGIITPPI
+706 SQTEIQNTGIIVPPPSEKMPV
-721 GQAGEQPQH
+721 A
-730 ATA
+730 A

>member
-1 MAKLPAETG
+1 MATANAQTSRFK
-10 TQSPWSR
+10 WSD
-17 LFKQSDLI
+17 LLKQTDLI
-25 FTLGLFGIILLLVVP
+25 FTLGLFGIILLLVIP

-50 SFNIGVSLMILLVII
+50 SVNIGISLMILLVII

-93 STRLILLDGYAG
+93 STRLILLDGFAG
-105 QVIEAFGEVLI
+105 NVIEAFGHVLI
-116 QGNYLVGAVVFIILV
+116 QGNYIVGAVVFIILV
-131 IINFIVITKGAGR
+131 IINFVVITKGAGR

-211 ITMIN
+211 ITFIN
-216 VIGGFAIGM
+216 VIGGFGIGM
-225 LQKGLPIDV
+225 LQKGMPIDQ
-234 ALEKYTLLSIGDGLV
+234 ALQKYTLLSIGDGLV

-269 GDSSMGSQIGKQ
+269 GDNSLGAQIGKQ
-281 ISAYPRA
+281 LGAYPRA
-288 VGIAAGLISAM
+288 VGIASGLIA
-299 ALVPGMPAI
+299 ALAFVPGMPAA
-308 PFLVLGAITGVIAY
+308 PFLILAGITGFTAY
-322 LLNKQSKEVL
+322 MLKKQAQAPL
-332 EGKLGPAGSLA
+332 AAGAKGGTLA
-343 LPAPSGSRP
+343 LPAPGGNANQSGQQG
-352 AASGGG
+352 AAGG
-358 SPSAQG
+358 QG
-364 SQSGADGKAPED
+364 SQSHTGPED
-376 FHKLIET
+376 LHKLIEA
-383 EILSIEVGY
+383 EVLSIEVGY

-433 LELEPNEYRFLL
+433 LELEPNEYSFLL
-445 RGKSIAH
+445 RGKSFAR
-452 ATVIP
+452 ASVIP

-466 GSHIT
+466 GSMVT
-471 LKGVPTREPVFGIEA
+471 LKGVPTHEPVFGIEA

-498 INGYSVVDAVSVL
+498 INGYSVVDATSVM
-511 ITHLAESLKQSAHM
+511 ITHLAETLKQVSHL
-525 ILSRQEVQGLIDRV
+525 ILTRQEVQSLIDRV
-539 KETNPSLIAELLPD
+539 KESNPALIAELLPD

-579 ILEAVAD
+579 ILETLAD
-586 YATVTKN
+586 YAPVTKN
-593 PDELSEQVRKRLGT
+593 PDELSEQVRRRLGT
-607 YFIAQYESE
+607 YFISQYESE

-621 AITLDPRMEQTLI
+621 CITIDPRLEQNLM

-648 DPQTAQY
+648 DPNTAQY
-655 LLRELTIRSNSM
+655 LLRELTIRSNSL
-667 AEQGLLPAVILSAE
+667 ADQGLSPITILTAE

-691 PSLPKLNALAYQELP
+691 PSLPKLIVLSYQELP
-706 AQTEIQNIGIITPPI
+706 SQTEIQNTGIIVPPP
-721 GQAGEQPQH
+721 AERMP
-730 ATA
+730 AAA

>member
-1 MAKLPAETG
+1 MAAATDDTNP
-10 TQSPWSR
+10 R
-17 LFKQSDLI
+17 LSWTKVLRQPDI
-25 FTLGLFGIILLLVVP
+25 AFTLGMFGIILLLVVP
-40 VPTWALDFFL
+40 IPTWLLDLAL
-50 SFNIGVSLMILLVII
+50 SASIGISILVLLVIL

-105 QVIEAFGEVLI
+105 QVIEAFGNVLI

-173 DELTATSRRLKV
+173 DELTATTRRLKV

-211 ITMIN
+211 ITLIN
-216 VIGGFAIGM
+216 VIGGFGIGM
-225 LQKGLPIDV
+225 LQKGMPLDQ

-249 SQVPA
+249 AQVPA
-254 LVISVAAGLLVTRAQ
+254 LIISVAAGLLVTRAQ
-269 GDSSMGSQIGKQ
+269 GEQSMGAQIGSQ
-281 ISAYPRA
+281 LGAYPKA
-288 VGIAAGLISAM
+288 VGIGAALIAIM
-299 ALVPGMPAI
+299 GFAPGMPAT
-308 PFLVLGAITGVIAY
+308 PFLLLGGITGLVAY
-322 LLNKQSKEVL
+322 LLSKQQAGAAAASGLK
-332 EGKLGPAGSLA
+332 GSLA
-343 LPAPSGSRP
+343 LPAPGGSK
-352 AASGGG
+352 GGG
-358 SPSAQG
+358 ASPPGLAAG
-364 SQSGADGKAPED
+364 GGGGKPGETKPED
-376 FHKLIET
+376 FHKLTET
-383 EILSIEVGY
+383 EVLSIEVGY

-445 RGKSIAH
+445 RGKAIAR
-452 ATVIP
+452 ASVIP

-471 LKGVPTREPVFGIEA
+471 LKGVPTREPVFNIEA

-511 ITHLAESLKQSAHM
+511 ITHLAESLKQVAHL
-525 ILSRQEVQGLIDRV
+525 ILSRQEVQSLVDRV
-539 KETNPSLIAELLPD
+539 KETNPSLVSELLPD
-553 LVNLGIIQRVL
+553 LVNLGVIQRVL

-579 ILEAVAD
+579 ILETIAD

-607 YFIAQYESE
+607 YFIAQYEAE
-616 PGLIK
+616 PGLVK
-621 AITLDPRMEQTLI
+621 AITLDPGLEQNLI

-648 DPQTAQY
+648 DPHTAQY

-667 AEQGLLPAVILSAE
+667 AEQGLSPTVIVSAE

-691 PSLPKLNALAYQELP
+691 PSLPKLSVLSYQELP
-706 AQTEIQNIGIITPPI
+706 AQTEIQNIGIITPS
-721 GQAGEQPQH
+721 
-730 ATA
+730 ATDRVPAAA

>member
-1 MAKLPAETG
+1 MATANAQTSRFK
-10 TQSPWSR
+10 WSD
-17 LFKQSDLI
+17 LLKQTDLI

-40 VPTWALDFFL
+40 VPTWALDFLL
-50 SFNIGVSLMILLVII
+50 SVNIGISLLILLVII

-75 FPTILLAVTLLR
+75 FPTILLAITLMR

-93 STRLILLDGYAG
+93 STRLILLDGFAG
-105 QVIEAFGEVLI
+105 NVIEAFGHVLI
-116 QGNYLVGAVVFIILV
+116 QGNYIVGAVVFIILV
-131 IINFIVITKGAGR
+131 IINFVVITKGAGR

-211 ITMIN
+211 ITFIN
-216 VIGGFAIGM
+216 VIGGFGIGM
-225 LQKGLPIDV
+225 LQKGMPIDQ
-234 ALEKYTLLSIGDGLV
+234 ALQKYTLLSIGDGLV

-254 LVISVAAGLLVTRAQ
+254 LVVSVAAGLLVTRAQ
-269 GDSSMGSQIGKQ
+269 GDNSMGAQIGKQ
-281 ISAYPRA
+281 LGAYPRA
-288 VGIAAGLISAM
+288 VGIAAGLIA
-299 ALVPGMPAI
+299 ALALAPGMPAA
-308 PFLVLGAITGVIAY
+308 PFLILGGITGFVAY
-322 LLNKQSKEVL
+322 MLKKQSQNPL
-332 EGKLGPAGSLA
+332 AAGAKGSTLA
-343 LPAPSGSRP
+343 LPAP
-352 AASGGG
+352 GGG
-358 SPSAQG
+358 NANQGGQQGAAGGQG
-364 SQSGADGKAPED
+364 SPANTGPED
-376 FHKLIET
+376 LHKLIEA
-383 EILSIEVGY
+383 EVLSIEVGY

-433 LELEPNEYRFLL
+433 LELEPNEYNFLL
-445 RGKSIAH
+445 RGKSFAR
-452 ATVIP
+452 ASVIP

-466 GSHIT
+466 GSMVN

-498 INGYSVVDAVSVL
+498 INGYSVVDATSVM
-511 ITHLAESLKQSAHM
+511 ITHLAETLKQVSHL
-525 ILSRQEVQGLIDRV
+525 ILTRQEVQSLIDRV
-539 KETNPSLIAELLPD
+539 KESNPALIAELLPD

-579 ILEAVAD
+579 ILETLAD
-586 YATVTKN
+586 YAPVTKN
-593 PDELSEQVRKRLGT
+593 PDELSEQVRRRLGT
-607 YFIAQYESE
+607 YFISQYESE

-621 AITLDPRMEQTLI
+621 CITIDPRLEQTLM

-648 DPQTAQY
+648 DPNTAQY
-655 LLRELTIRSNSM
+655 LLRELTIRSNSL
-667 AEQGLLPAVILSAE
+667 AEQGLSPITILTAE

-691 PSLPKLNALAYQELP
+691 PSLPKLIVLSYQELP
-706 AQTEIQNIGIITPPI
+706 SQTEIQNTGIIVPPP
-721 GQAGEQPQH
+721 AERMP
-730 ATA
+730 AAA